1 MYRQADIRF
10 AEYMNLLLVDL
21 QTEEAVK
28 KARGVLEYAE
38 DTFQV
43 PRELVGRFSFSEIS
57 KITS

>member
-1 MYRQADIRF
+1 M
-10 AEYMNLLLVDL
+10 L

-43 PRELVGRFSFSEIS
+43 PRELVGMLNLGLGLTEI
-57 KITS
+57 IA